1 MRATM
6 QRRFLGCMLFRP
18 TLEAVIDDTVFATPQ
33 RNPTLLRNV
42 LLTHVMAH
50 EIGHL
55 LLGPANACVPQRK
68 SRSWVNVRSANHTPE
83 TSGNK
88 RTHGRIAG
96 HVLPGESMEVVH
108 EHQIATGIIDL

>member
-18 TLEAVIDDTVFATPQ
+18 TLEAVIDNTVFATPQ
-33 RNPTLLRNV
+33 RSPTLLRNV

-88 RTHGRIAG
+88 RTHGRIARASG
-96 HVLPGESMEVVH
+96 AG
-108 EHQIATGIIDL
+108 TN